1 MEQFAHY
8 LDWAFQG
15 KRGILRYLIGAVLVI
30 SMSLFIG
37 QMFSTFG
44 SILIKSDSP
53 AATIVKTTFFGFIL
67 SFLLIPLIVAAVH
80 RRPWWS
86 VAMPAPRVNGAS
98 FLVGFLSGLTVLL
111 GSNLVTYFMHPEN
124 YTYVGAD
131 WNSWVPM
138 LFLSLLVFFVQAS
151 TEEMVYRGY
160 LAQMMFRFSKSPLL
174 ALVIPA
180 IIFAYPHYGNI
191 AGSSGILAL
200 MPYVI
205 LGLLYGWLA
214 YRSGSLWMA
223 IGAHLVN
230 NWFITMFVG
239 SKAEVIQK
247 LSLFETPSQ
256 ISSMAQISIN
266 TLIYSALVIGVA
278 ELLMRRFRLVR
289 HIAPK

>member
-1 MEQFAHY
+1 
-8 LDWAFQG
+8 
-15 KRGILRYLIGAVLVI
+15 
-30 SMSLFIG
+30 
-37 QMFSTFG
+37 
-44 SILIKSDSP
+44 
-53 AATIVKTTFFGFIL
+53 
-67 SFLLIPLIVAAVH
+67 
-80 RRPWWS
+80 
-86 VAMPAPRVNGAS
+86 MPAPRVNGAS